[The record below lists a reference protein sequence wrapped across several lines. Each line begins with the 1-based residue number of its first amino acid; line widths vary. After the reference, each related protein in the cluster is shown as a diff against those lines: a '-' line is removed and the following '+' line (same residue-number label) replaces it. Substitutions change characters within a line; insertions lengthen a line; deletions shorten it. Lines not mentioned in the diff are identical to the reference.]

1 MRSGLL
7 LHAAGRTITGT
18 TPLLA
23 PFKNSQNGTLNP
35 KIALCNMKKLDFL
48 KMAQRALRP
57 ASELTPRISNVY
69 SMQLEM
75 AATPTKQ
82 SPTKFLLC
90 TSPYILSKPLRSPRR
105 CRPARNAQSRG
116 GDTIRAVTSLSRNAR
131 LFLALALTSALCISG
146 CSSAYY
152 SVMQKLGKEKR
163 DILVQRVKDSK
174 KDQEDT
180 KEKLQTTME
189 SFQALTGFQGGSLEK
204 SYKKLNGDYES
215 AADQVQKLHDR
226 IQSIDKVSNDLFN
239 EWQNE
244 INEMGSAKL
253 KAQSSGMLK
262 DSKAKNAVFMAAMHN
277 TETRITPVMAA
288 FHDQVL
294 FLKHNLNARAIGS
307 LKGTSAKMDTDVTAL
322 KKSIDASMAEA
333 DNLINSLSATDK
345 TDKQ

>member
-1 MRSGLL
+1 MCTNPSEFSRESARPNGAG
-7 LHAAGRTITGT
+7 AARD
-18 TPLLA
+18 
-23 PFKNSQNGTLNP
+23 
-35 KIALCNMKKLDFL
+35 ALS
-48 KMAQRALRP
+48 RA
-57 ASELTPRISNVY
+57 S
-69 SMQLEM
+69 
-75 AATPTKQ
+75 
-82 SPTKFLLC
+82 
-90 TSPYILSKPLRSPRR
+90 
-105 CRPARNAQSRG
+105 
-116 GDTIRAVTSLSRNAR
+116 DTIRPVTSLSRNAR
-131 LFLALALTSALCISG
+131 LFLAVALTVALGVSG
-146 CSSAYY
+146 CTSAYY

-244 INEMGSAKL
+244 INQMGNAKL
-253 KAQSSGMLK
+253 KAQSSAMLR
-262 DSKAKNAVFMAAMHN
+262 DSKSKNAVFLTAMHN
-277 TETRITPVMAA
+277 TEARITPVMAA

-333 DNLINSLSATDK
+333 DNLINSLTATDK
-345 TDKQ
+345 P